1 MKITKRQL
9 RRIIREAQYGETLSW
24 NAAKR
29 FTTVAQIE
37 RDIKSAIAKAL
48 KAGLDIQTA
57 LDTVVRVTDEY
68 EGY

>member
-9 RRIIREAQYGETLSW
+9 RRIIREAQYGAMSW

>member
-1 MKITKRQL
+1 MKITRHQL
-9 RRIIREAQYGETLSW
+9 RRIIREAQYGESLPP
-24 NAAKR
+24 AAKR